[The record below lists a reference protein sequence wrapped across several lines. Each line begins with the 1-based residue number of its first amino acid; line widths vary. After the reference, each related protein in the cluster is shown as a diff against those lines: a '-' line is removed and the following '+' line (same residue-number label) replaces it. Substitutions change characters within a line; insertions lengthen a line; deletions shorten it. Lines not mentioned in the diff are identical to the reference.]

1 MKVSLFL
8 GAGASVMFGK
18 PTTAEFLQ
26 ILPEHL
32 GYETNRLYKYLVDQ
46 LEFRDIEYVLQAT
59 KDMGSFAK
67 AEIGEWV
74 FQHMSTSGTPY
85 SSGQFLPLSRRLESQ
100 IESIIKSY
108 YRWDYRDQTLLDGY
122 YKTLINVYNQIFS
135 QLRSQTDSVAVFTT
149 NYDTTIETYCLE
161 SEYICVDG
169 FVNEHGYRK
178 WARNFDTQNV
188 NNPIRLYKLHGSVE
202 WKLHRKFGIIQGLE
216 LSEGGNIEKDIMI
229 MPTRSPKEEEREA
242 PFSDIFDLM
251 KTEFQ
256 NQDACIVVGC
266 SFRDEGVNEVFRK
279 FIQDGKTMV
288 AISPTVVEDL
298 KNLFGQECKST
309 SGDGVKLYIS
319 PKEGDGC
326 VLGFA
331 VKFEPDNAAEMISK
345 SLHAIRERAP
355 GDPCDDT
362 YG

>member
-8 GAGASVMFGK
+8 GAGASTMFGK

-32 GYETNRLYKYLVDQ
+32 GAETSQFYKYLVKQ

-59 KDMGSFAK
+59 KDIGSFAK

-74 FQHMSTSGTPY
+74 FQNMSTSGIPY
-85 SSGQFLPLSRRLESQ
+85 SPGQFLPLSRRLERQ
-100 IESIIKSY
+100 IESTIKSY
-108 YRWDYRDQTLLDGY
+108 YRWKYNDQTLLDGY
-122 YKTLINVYNQIFS
+122 DQTLLHVYNQIFS

-149 NYDTTIETYCLE
+149 NYDTIIETYCFA
-161 SEYICVDG
+161 SKCPCIDG

-178 WARNFDTQNV
+178 WTGNFDTNA
-188 NNPIRLYKLHGSVE
+188 NNSIRLYKLHGSVD
-202 WKLHRKFGIIQGLE
+202 WKLHREFGVIQALE
-216 LSEGGNIEKDIMI
+216 LSGGDNIEKDMMI
-229 MPTRSPKEEEREA
+229 MPTRSPKEEEKA
-242 PFSDIFDLM
+242 TPFSEIFGLM

-256 NQDACIVVGC
+256 NQDACIVIGC
-266 SFRDEGVNEVFRK
+266 SFRDEGVNEVFRQ
-279 FIQDGKTMV
+279 FIRDKKTIV

-298 KNLFGQECKST
+298 KNMFGQECEST
-309 SGDGVKLYIS
+309 SGDGKLYIS

-326 VLGFA
+326 VLGFEA
-331 VKFEPDNAAEMISK
+331 RFGSDNAAELISK
-345 SLHAIRERAP
+345 SLSAIQNRAP